1 VGISVEVSIGM
12 TIRSAKIT
20 GMAPIAKTNGFTIF
34 VKTTFSQINLGKI
47 T

>member
-20 GMAPIAKTNGFTIF
+20 GMEPIAKIKGFTIF
-34 VKTTFSQINLGKI
+34 VKTAF
-47 T
+47 